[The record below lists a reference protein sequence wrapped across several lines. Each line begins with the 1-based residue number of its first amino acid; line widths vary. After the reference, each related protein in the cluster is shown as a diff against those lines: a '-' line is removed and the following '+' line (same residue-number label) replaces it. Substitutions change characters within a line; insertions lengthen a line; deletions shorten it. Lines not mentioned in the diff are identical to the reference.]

1 VTATGADKLTS
12 IADDLTGRR
21 VVVVADATAVL
32 NDLTPTSVALVHAGA
47 RVVRVL
53 DPKPVT
59 FSSEPA
65 FEVPPQIDQG
75 TGAPVTLIQRRS
87 QAELSDLVRHADLLV
102 YDLQETGWRCS
113 ATLPALEPVLRAAA
127 VANVPVLVLDRP
139 DPLGALAASGPL
151 PFEYLRSAAAPYS
164 VPFRYGLTL
173 GELALLLASSNRD
186 LDVQVEVLAV
196 DGWEPGMTWTESAL
210 PWIPPSPDLPTWTAA
225 ACLGAGA
232 LGGSLT
238 LADGRGTGLPFQQY
252 GAPGFDG
259 HALAEALNRLGV
271 PGVRV
276 RPTAFTPGSGRHAGF
291 VCQGIQLH
299 VVDERE
305 FDPFAAGV
313 YLAAFARRLDE
324 ERVRWIEVHGVYAID
339 RVLGSPVFRELVD
352 EGGDPADLLR
362 AWRADARAWWHATES
377 HRRYPRPH

>member
-1 VTATGADKLTS
+1 MTASGADKLS
-12 IADDLTGRR
+12 SVADSLDGQR
-21 VVVVADATAVL
+21 VVLVADATAVL
-32 NDLTPTSVALVHAGA
+32 ADLTPTAVALVRAGA

-53 DPKPVT
+53 DPRPQAA
-59 FSSEPA
+59 FAEPA
-65 FEVPPQIDQG
+65 FEIPPPIDPG
-75 TGAPVTLIQRRS
+75 TGAPVTPVQRRS
-87 QAELSDLVRHADLLV
+87 QAELTDLVRHADLIV
-102 YDLQETGWRCS
+102 YDVQEPGWRCS

-127 VANVPVLVLDRP
+127 VADVGVLVLDRP
-139 DPLGALAASGPL
+139 DPLGALAAAGPL
-151 PFEYLRSAAAPYS
+151 PLEYLRGVAAPYS

-196 DGWEPGMTWTESAL
+196 DGWDPGMAWSEAGL
-210 PWIPPSPDLPTWTAA
+210 PWIPPAADLPTWTAA

-238 LADGRGTGLPFQQY
+238 LADGRGTGLPYQQY

-259 HALAEALNRLGV
+259 HALAEALNRIEV
-271 PGVRV
+271 PGMRA
-276 RPTAFTPGSGRHAGF
+276 RPTTFNPGSGRHAGF
-291 VCQGIQLH
+291 VCQGVQLH
-299 VVDERE
+299 VTDERE

-324 ERVRWIEVHGVYAID
+324 ERIRWIEVQGVYAID
-339 RVLGSPVFRELVD
+339 RVLGSPVFREHID
-352 EGGDPADLLR
+352 DGGDPAKLWR

-377 HRRYPRPH
+377 HRRYPRPR